1 VDEVDEVL
9 FASADDDYGASLLDE
24 AGGQGFSD
32 AARGSD
38 DEDFFVGEG
47 HGGEEGI
54 SGLWTWCKEIFA
66 KEDNSRMDLWKIQL
80 RVLFLPAVLYH
91 DV

>member
-1 VDEVDEVL
+1 VLVDEVDEVL
-9 FASADDDYGASLLDE
+9 LPSADDDYGASLLDE

-47 HGGEEGI
+47 HRDG
-54 SGLWTWCKEIFA
+54 
-66 KEDNSRMDLWKIQL
+66 
-80 RVLFLPAVLYH
+80 
-91 DV
+91 